1 MIFQYNEFSFQIL
14 NVGKF
19 PHQKGV
25 FHVKARPYAALSFR
39 LCGEGCF
46 EIAGKKFAAEAKSV
60 VFIPAHTPYKVEY
73 SGGESVVFHLLDCNY
88 NTPECHT
95 MFDTRKTEALFIHAL
110 LEWEETHSV
119 NRAKAS
125 VYSVLAQLDSE
136 SALPSDKT
144 VLCCIHYIERHYTES
159 TLSVEQLCEVCHVSR
174 SALQRKYKQAMG
186 IAPKEYIMKRRL
198 ALALTLLMQKK
209 GTVKEIA
216 HMTGFSDEKY
226 FSRIFRATFGYPPSQ
241 AYHL

>member
-1 MIFQYNEFSFQIL
+1 MIFQYNELSFQIL

-39 LCGEGCF
+39 LCGEGHF
-46 EIAGKKFAAEAKSV
+46 EIAEKRFVAAAKSIT
-60 VFIPAHTPYKVEY
+60 FIPAHTPYKVEY
-73 SGGESVVFHLLDCNY
+73 SGGESIVFHLLDCNY
-88 NTPECHT
+88 GASECHT
-95 MFDTRKTEALFIHAL
+95 MFDTRKVETLFTHALF
-110 LEWEETHSV
+110 EWEETYSV

-125 VYSVLAQLDSE
+125 VYSVLAQLDAENS
-136 SALPSDKT
+136 LPADET
-144 VLCCIHYIERHYTES
+144 VLRCMHYIEQHYTES
-159 TLSVEQLCEVCHVSR
+159 TISVEQLCEMCHVSR
-174 SALQRKYKQAMG
+174 SALQRKYKQALG
-186 IAPKEYIMKRRL
+186 VTPKEHIMKRRL

-226 FSRIFRATFGYPPSQ
+226 FSRIFSEC
-241 AYHL
+241 